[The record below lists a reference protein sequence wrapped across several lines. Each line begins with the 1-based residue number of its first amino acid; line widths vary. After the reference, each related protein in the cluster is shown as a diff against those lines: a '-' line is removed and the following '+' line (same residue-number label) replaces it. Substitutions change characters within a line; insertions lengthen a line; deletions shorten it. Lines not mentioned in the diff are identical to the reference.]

1 MSSKSEIRSIIDGS
15 KLLTRLAV
23 FGAVLAFVLALAAML
38 AGVGGDTFVKSDIF
52 ALGIIPYLVALL
64 FSIGAIFY
72 GMFQRAA
79 AQEDEEKLLLMK
91 RKDNV
96 GILNVN
102 EDVRFTAG
110 RTFENYKKYAPYV
123 LSVLGVLLIAVLLF
137 YFYREWYSVRPES
150 LAHDTKLVKA
160 PVHATPVQTVVIS
173 VIFMLIS
180 IFSGAFFI
188 GQARGSVFRYLR
200 PMGAYLVV
208 GFVVMLFAALNA
220 VFVNLHILE
229 WFNDIIR
236 NVFWGVFALLGFE
249 LVVNFIIEF
258 YRPRTVEESRPIF
271 ESKLLSI
278 FTEPGGVMRNVADAL
293 DYQFGFKVSGTWIY
307 SFIEKALF
315 PLIVI
320 WALILWGFTSV
331 HQVRIGEVGIREEF
345 GKVLSKDLLEPGIY
359 FSKPWP
365 FGTIRCFSC
374 MQLKQIFVG
383 EDPTAHEHEEEEEE
397 DDDGHG
403 HSHGAPKKPKRPK
416 GPMYVINWTESH
428 SHNDDAGEYFLI
440 AGGESGSNGKS
451 ASNAIDM
458 VAFSMP
464 VQYRIRREGIFD
476 YAYLNTNPE
485 QAIKRISQE
494 ETVKYLASVRLNYV
508 MATGRKTLEHTIKQ
522 RIQKRVDQ
530 ERLGVEIVTV
540 NLAGLHP
547 PVQNDTSKAFHE
559 AQIAKERAMSAVLSA
574 GVYRDKVIPEAEIG
588 ALRIKSE
595 AQSYETSVKKIASA
609 ESERFLTQLKS
620 YQIMPGMYKL
630 RTYLDFL
637 ENDCGDIRKFIIS
650 ASMKNEV
657 YELNFEE
664 KGALDIID
672 VDLDALSNPA
682 K

>member
-1 MSSKSEIRSIIDGS
+1 MSSKSEIRAIIDGS

-23 FGAVLAFVLALAAML
+23 FGAILAFVLALAAML
-38 AGVGGDTFVKSDIF
+38 AGVGGDTFIKSDIF
-52 ALGIIPYLVALL
+52 AIGIIPYLVSLL
-64 FSIGAIFY
+64 FAVGAIFY

-110 RTFENYKKYAPYV
+110 RTFDNYKKYAPYV
-123 LSVLGVLLIAVLLF
+123 LSVLGVILIGALLV
-137 YFYREWYSVRPES
+137 YFYREWFTVRPEA
-150 LAHDTKLVKA
+150 LVNDTKLVREA
-160 PVHATPVQTVVIS
+160 AHATPVQTVVIS

-180 IFSGAFFI
+180 IFAGAFFI
-188 GQARGSVFRYLR
+188 GQARGQVFRYLR

-208 GFVVMLFAALNA
+208 GFIVMLFAALNA

-229 WFNDIIR
+229 WFGNVVR
-236 NVFWGVFALLGFE
+236 NVMWGFFALLGFE
-249 LVVNFIIEF
+249 LIVNFIIEF
-258 YRPRTVEESRPIF
+258 YRPRTIEENRPIF
-271 ESKLLSI
+271 ESKFLSI
-278 FTEPGGVMRNVADAL
+278 FTEPGGVMRNIADTL

-320 WALILWGFTSV
+320 WALILWGFTSI
-331 HQVRIGEVGIREEF
+331 HQVKIGEVGVREEF
-345 GKVLSKDLLEPGIY
+345 GKVLNKELLEPGIY

-365 FGTIRCFSC
+365 FGAIRCFSC

-383 EDPTAHEHEEEEEE
+383 EDPTEHADEEEEEE
-397 DDDGHG
+397 DDGHG
-403 HSHGAPKKPKRPK
+403 HSHGETKKPKRHK
-416 GPMYVINWTESH
+416 GPMYIINWTESH
-428 SHNDDAGEYFLI
+428 SHNDEAGKYFMV
-440 AGGESGSNGKS
+440 AGGNSAGDDKA

-464 VQYRIRREGIFD
+464 VQYRIRKEGIFD
-476 YAYLNTNPE
+476 YAYLNSNPE

-494 ETVKYLASVRLNYV
+494 ETVKYLASARLNQI
-508 MATGRKTLEHTIKQ
+508 MATGRKDLEKTIRQ
-522 RIQKRVDQ
+522 RIQQRVDR

-547 PVQNDTSKAFHE
+547 PVQGETSKAFHE
-559 AQIAKERAMSAVLSA
+559 AQIAKERALSAVLSA
-574 GVYRDKVIPEAEIG
+574 GVYRDKLIPEAQIN

-595 AQSYETSVKKIASA
+595 AQSYESNVRKIASA
-609 ESERFLTQLKS
+609 ESERFLSQLKS

>member
-64 FSIGAIFY
+64 FSIDAIFY

-397 DDDGHG
+397 EDDGHG

-508 MATGRKTLEHTIKQ
+508 MAAGRKTLENTIKQ

-547 PVQNDTSKAFHE
+547 PVKNDTSKAFHE
-559 AQIAKERAMSAVLSA
+559 AQIAKERALSAVLSA

-595 AQSYETSVKKIASA
+595 AQSYEASVKKIASA